1 MRRSGGE
8 GLVELGSICLFVLV
22 IAKDTQNFMLIDS
35 CFKND
40 YNASLR
46 PTRKVGKP
54 VKGGTIVGQNK
65 IYLILIPPNIHI
77 NYCI

>member
-1 MRRSGGE
+1 MGRSGGE
-8 GLVELGSICLFVLV
+8 ALVGLGSICLFVLV

-65 IYLILIPPNIHI
+65 IYLILIPRI
-77 NYCI
+77 YT